1 MEEVTLERVN
11 ENVEMLK
18 QAIDAM
24 QIKLDILVDE
34 SMEIEQISEEELS
47 DEDLKLLEES
57 RREKAEGKLISHED
71 LKAELGL

>member
-1 MEEVTLERVN
+1 MEEITLERVN

-18 QAIDAM
+18 QAIDAI
-24 QIKLDILVDE
+24 QVKLDILMDE